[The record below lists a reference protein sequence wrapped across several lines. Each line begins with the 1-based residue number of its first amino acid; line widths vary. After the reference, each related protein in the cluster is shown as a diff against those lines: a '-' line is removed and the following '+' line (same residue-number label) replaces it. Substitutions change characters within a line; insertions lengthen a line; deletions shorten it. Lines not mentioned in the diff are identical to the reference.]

1 MAVILKEV
9 DKVEIRTLQDNYID
23 LVSGDDTE
31 MLKRAMP
38 VKGMEVKN
46 SILAEHGFSTLVTV
60 TEGDISQNILF
71 DFGFSEHGAAFN
83 AEALDLDLT
92 VVASLVLSH
101 GHVDHTGGIE
111 QLAERVEKKGIELVV
126 HPGAFKSPRYIK
138 TPQGIKIFFPV
149 FTREKLENAGIRPIE
164 SKDPYLLLNDTVLFL
179 GEVPRKTEFEK
190 GLPNFFYEENGEE
203 KHDAIEDDTAIV
215 LNVIDKG
222 LVILSGCAHAG
233 IINTVR
239 YAKELTGVDRIYA
252 IMGGFHLT
260 GPEADLLIELTIEAL
275 LDINPVYIIP
285 THCTGRTA
293 IMRIEEAMPDNF
305 LLNMSGTKLIFS

>member
-9 DKVEIRTLQDNYID
+9 DKVEVQTLQDNYID

-60 TEGDISQNILF
+60 TKGDISQKIIF
-71 DFGFSEHGAAFN
+71 DFGFSKHGAAFN
-83 AEALDLDLT
+83 ADAMDLDLT
-92 VVASLVLSH
+92 DVEFLILSH
-101 GHVDHTGGIE
+101 GHMDHTGGLE
-111 QLAERVEKKGIELVV
+111 QLAERVGRKGIELVA
-126 HPGAFKSPRYIK
+126 HPGVFKSPRFIK
-138 TPQGIKIFFPV
+138 TPQGIKISFPV
-149 FTREKLENAGIRPIE
+149 FTREQLENADIQAIE
-164 SKDPYLLLNDTVLFL
+164 SKDPYLLLNDMVLFL

-215 LNVIDKG
+215 FNIADKG
-222 LVILSGCAHAG
+222 LVIISGCAHAG
-233 IINTVR
+233 IINTVI
-239 YAKELTGVDRIYA
+239 YARELTGVKRIYA
-252 IMGGFHLT
+252 VMGGFHLT

-275 LDINPVYIIP
+275 LDIIPEYIIP